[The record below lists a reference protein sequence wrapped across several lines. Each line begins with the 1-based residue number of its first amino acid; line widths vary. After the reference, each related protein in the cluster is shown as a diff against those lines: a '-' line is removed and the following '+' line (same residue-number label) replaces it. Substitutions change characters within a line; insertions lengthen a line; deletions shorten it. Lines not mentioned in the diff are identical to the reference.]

1 MVLAPLGLTG
11 ILLRAHQQWRTHPM
25 TIFTRT
31 GIDSESVEDIELK
44 SAKRKPASS
53 DRPAR
58 SDKAKSDRPKTEKP
72 KAAKS
77 DQAANEA
84 IDKPKRNRQRR
95 RTKSG
100 QSTES

>member
-1 MVLAPLGLTG
+1 
-11 ILLRAHQQWRTHPM
+11 M

-44 SAKRKPASS
+44 SAKR
-53 DRPAR
+53 
-58 SDKAKSDRPKTEKP
+58 
-72 KAAKS
+72 
-77 DQAANEA
+77 
-84 IDKPKRNRQRR
+84 NRQRR

>member
-1 MVLAPLGLTG
+1 LPKA
-11 ILLRAHQQWRTHPM
+11 QQ
-25 TIFTRT
+25 TRT

-58 SDKAKSDRPKTEKP
+58 SDKPKSDRPKSDRPKSDRPKSEKP

-77 DQAANEA
+77 DQPADEA
-84 IDKPKRNRQRR
+84 IEKSKRNRQRR
-95 RTKSG
+95 RTKGG

>member
-1 MVLAPLGLTG
+1 LPKA
-11 ILLRAHQQWRTHPM
+11 QQ
-25 TIFTRT
+25 TRT

-58 SDKAKSDRPKTEKP
+58 SDKPKSDRPKTDKPKTDKP

-77 DQAANEA
+77 DQPAGEP
-84 IDKPKRNRQRR
+84 IDKAKRNRQRR